1 MPLVK
6 ILVTPQTQFWNSET
20 EKFDQFW
27 TMEQIGKFIQ
37 IESMIAIALSL
48 IVFFGVVFVGRRNKR
63 KGSRAEESKNQNVN
77 IFIMKIIK
85 WFLKFFAYFFLL
97 LVFIIFVSICLSVL
111 NIFRNLPFE
120 PSQIKSVTFY
130 CVDPFDLM
138 DYEGYLTYI
147 EPYSYKLSLEEAQLL
162 FKETQGNIHTG
173 WKGGRFLGVVELEN
187 GKRYDMAMGMMS
199 DYKVLHK
206 GLYMRFSGESAALY
220 EELSGKLYKDCRPL
234 LESKG
239 CLAQIKSNLEIL
251 EKGGEYSLEELFGNE
266 KESLEINRQLSKI
279 FQTSTKENGGII
291 FYTSAIPVKDGLLC
305 DAYETP
311 FLFTCESNEWASKV
325 NPLMKPMSENFFV
338 WSSGKNQSNEFG
350 FGDDI
355 FFPKTR
361 FEPFVIRP
369 NR

>member
-1 MPLVK
+1 
-6 ILVTPQTQFWNSET
+6 
-20 EKFDQFW
+20 
-27 TMEQIGKFIQ
+27 
-37 IESMIAIALSL
+37 
-48 IVFFGVVFVGRRNKR
+48 
-63 KGSRAEESKNQNVN
+63 
-77 IFIMKIIK
+77 MKIIK
-85 WFLKFFAYFFLL
+85 WFLKFFAYLFLL

-130 CVDPFDLM
+130 CVDPVFDLT
-138 DYEGYLTYI
+138 DYEEYLTYM
-147 EPYSYKLSLEEAQLL
+147 EPYSYRLSLEEAQLL
-162 FKETQGNIHTG
+162 FKETQGNLHTG

-187 GKRYDMAMGMMS
+187 GKRYDMAMGSMS
-199 DYKVLHK
+199 DFKVLHK

-220 EELSGKLYKDCRPL
+220 SELSGKLYGDCQPL
-234 LESKG
+234 LKSKIG
-239 CLAQIKSNLEIL
+239 LNQIKKNLDIL

-279 FQTSTKENGGII
+279 FQTSTNENGGNI
-291 FYTSAIPVKDGLLC
+291 FHTSEISVKDGPLC

-311 FLFTCESNEWASKV
+311 LYFTSGSKEWASKV